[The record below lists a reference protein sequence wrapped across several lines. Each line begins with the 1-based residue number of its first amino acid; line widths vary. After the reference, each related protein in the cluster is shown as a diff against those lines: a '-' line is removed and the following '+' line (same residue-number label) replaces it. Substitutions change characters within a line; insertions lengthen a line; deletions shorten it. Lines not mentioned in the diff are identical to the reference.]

1 MASVSE
7 LNIFMP
13 VLAMMLLTMLVWITL
28 LYRRLSTAMS
38 NGIAAD
44 RLNTPEKV
52 KELLPEKAM
61 APAYNLANLFE
72 LPILFYVLSVYLT
85 VSHLVDSLFITC
97 AWGFVGLR
105 AAHSIIHCSYNKVM
119 HRFAAYLLS
128 SALLWFM
135 LLRAVFLSL

>member
-1 MASVSE
+1 MASGSE

-72 LPILFYVLSVYLT
+72 LPVLFYVLSVYL
-85 VSHLVDSLFITC
+85 SISNLVDSLFITC
-97 AWGFVGLR
+97 AWAFFALR
-105 AAHSIIHCSYNKVM
+105 LAHSLIHCSYNKVM

>member
-1 MASVSE
+1 MANVNE
-7 LNIFMP
+7 MTIFMP
-13 VLAMMLLTMLVWITL
+13 VLAMMLLTMLVWATL
-28 LYRRLSTAMS
+28 LYRRLSNAMS

-72 LPILFYVLSVYLT
+72 LPVLFYVLAVYLHL
-85 VSHLVDSLFITC
+85 SNLVDAVFVYG
-97 AWGFVGLR
+97 AWGFFAFRLL
-105 AAHSIIHCSYNKVM
+105 HSVVHCSYNKVM

-135 LLRAVFLSL
+135 LLRAVFLSV